1 MKEFEI
7 GKSYES
13 TVLFVPSFCSVALFM
28 GCNARQEKAAVELKP
43 NCEEFLKIN
52 HFSEIVEEA
61 EAKDT
66 DLDLTPEEHDI
77 LMEVYSRILKNC
89 KRIDNQPDFSSI
101 SAENLNIDS
110 TMFRIVL
117 NALAPYMTGEKVVG
131 ED

>member
-1 MKEFEI
+1 MKVQ
-7 GKSYES
+7 YY
-13 TVLFVPSFCSVALFM
+13 LFLLFCSVALFM
-28 GCNARQEKAAVELKP
+28 GCNARQEKSAVELKP

-110 TMFRIVL
+110 SMFRIVL